1 MGQVAR
7 GLPWGE
13 EAAILMGTGLRLRKR
28 SVQAEAG
35 GRAEG
40 QRTGRGA

>member
-13 EAAILMGTGLRLRKR
+13 EAAILMGTGLRKR